1 MRDVGDKSE
10 KCDSGEMADGEQAE
24 GDWGRA
30 TKKTEKTEKTDKTE
44 KTGKT
49 QNEQPSWIPPPL
61 PRTLPPSDGESEGGK
76 KKSRDSKL
84 DSAGAGRRGLN
95 AVQVLTKPLC
105 YLNLYAN

>member
-1 MRDVGDKSE
+1 VRDVGDKSE
-10 KCDSGEMADGEQAE
+10 KCDSGEMADGEEAE

-30 TKKTEKTEKTDKTE
+30 TKKTEKTDKTE

>member
-10 KCDSGEMADGEQAE
+10 KCDSGEMADGEEAE

-30 TKKTEKTEKTDKTE
+30 TKKTEKTDKTE